1 MPDWLE
7 AAARTL
13 TAIVIL
19 FFLTKMLGK
28 RQVSQLSVFEYMTG
42 ITIGSLAAYVSINLS
57 TPWYLGLVSLVV
69 WVSFSYGMEFAQMK
83 SKRVRAFVEGKA
95 TVLIQQGR
103 VLEANMREERLTTDE
118 LLQELRRSGVFRL
131 ADAEFAL
138 METSGEINVMT
149 AGDTRPL
156 TKRDFGMHTG
166 MKHEP
171 IAVLMDGTVM
181 EEQLASIR
189 LNRGWLDHELARR
202 GLAAEDVFLAQ
213 LDADGELYIDLYRDT
228 PGAEDSG

>member
-7 AAARTL
+7 AAIRTL

-95 TVLIQQGR
+95 TVLIQQGH
-103 VLEANMREERLTTDE
+103 VLEANMRKERLTTDE
-118 LLQELRRSGVFRL
+118 LLQELRRNGVFRL

-149 AGDTRPL
+149 AAEGRPPTR
-156 TKRDFGMHTG
+156 RDFGMHTG
-166 MKHEP
+166 MKREP
-171 IAVLMDGTVM
+171 IAVLMDGVVM

-189 LNRGWLDHELARR
+189 LNRGWLDHELAQRS
-202 GLAAEDVFLAQ
+202 LAAEDVFLAQ
-213 LDADGELYIDLYRDT
+213 LDADGELYIDLYRDAT
-228 PGAEDSG
+228 ES